1 MNLSQA
7 KKLKSG
13 DLLYSKKHINADGS
27 PMRARVTGAVKTWK
41 RDPSRVK
48 VPMKHGL
55 KNCFYLTEPDDLRNE
70 NYQDWVMA

>member
-13 DLLYSKKHINADGS
+13 DRLEHKTLKNADGTAL
-27 PMRARVTGAVKTWK
+27 RARVNGAVKTWK
-41 RDPSRVK
+41 TLPNRIK

-55 KNCFYLTEPDDLRNE
+55 KNCFYLTDKNDYLNE
-70 NYQDWVMA
+70 NYQDWVIA